1 MKYPESMIRITQ
13 CIRWNGPEGFGAYMI
28 SIRVRGAPASHICAV
43 RRAPELLMPFD
54 GMRPAL

>member
-13 CIRWNGPEGFGAYMI
+13 CTRAMGQEDLAPII

-43 RRAPELLMPFD
+43 RRAPELPH
-54 GMRPAL
+54 AV